1 MSAYFLTAGVLLVPK
16 ADRLSCCRRGSTA
29 ACLEA
34 DAPDFGFL
42 SSSSL
47 ALAAAARAGGLNSSG
62 LAADEA
68 AQPMSTTSFIGVLV
82 YQHLQIVLV
91 FGQLRASWSD
101 LVRPRRSGHWK
112 TTFPDTFEP
121 ERARAT

>member
-62 LAADEA
+62 LAADEV
-68 AQPMSTTSFIGVLV
+68 AQPMPEFAFNSNGVRNKCS
-82 YQHLQIVLV
+82 IVTL
-91 FGQLRASWSD
+91 F
-101 LVRPRRSGHWK
+101 
-112 TTFPDTFEP
+112 
-121 ERARAT
+121 